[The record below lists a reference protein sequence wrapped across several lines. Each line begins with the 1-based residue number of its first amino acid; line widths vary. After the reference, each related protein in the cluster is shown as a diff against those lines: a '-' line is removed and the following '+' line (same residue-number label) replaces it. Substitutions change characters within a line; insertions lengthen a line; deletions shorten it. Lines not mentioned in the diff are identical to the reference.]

1 MSGVAAGSDE
11 EPTRVYEIGWCHV
24 EEVLKL
30 AAAVLLAGLVYKNQ
44 LHVPPFALHKK
55 AQAHLVGQSGAGL
68 AVHKGLLVEVEKLH
82 TREHAAARAT
92 RHHGRDVSA
101 GGGRAASVR
110 PRLSYHMSRLIESAM
125 SFIIRTPTAT
135 VRALTCRALISSEP
149 LP

>member
-1 MSGVAAGSDE
+1 MSGVAAGGDE

-24 EEVLKL
+24 KEVLKL

-44 LHVPPFALHKK
+44 LQVPPFALHKK
-55 AQAHLVGQSGAGL
+55 AQAHLVGQSVAGL

-101 GGGRAASVR
+101 GGGTSCLGSAAPFIPYESPYRVR
-110 PRLSYHMSRLIESAM
+110 HVLHHPNPDRDGSGSHLPRSHI
-125 SFIIRTPTAT
+125 
-135 VRALTCRALISSEP
+135 V
-149 LP
+149 